1 VSCAP
6 RPQKEV
12 AMFRRAV
19 KIVEARI
26 GLVSNNEKLITEPRY
41 FEGQVMESLLTD
53 IHSIEPIPFSDD
65 LDSYLVVIDD
75 PYIHPQVKV
84 TDKVLTASGDFTRYE
99 KECSDNR
106 YSLFGN
112 LGLFFKY
119 LLVTLERVHG
129 IYSFHA
135 SSMFSP
141 SRNTLLLVV
150 GGAGAGKTVFL
161 LKGLEDD
168 WAIFSTEMTHFRFTD
183 KGYEFYMGSLYDNIR
198 LGNLIYDFPGAK
210 DKLQVDIPNVADV
223 WGHKIAIDMRHI
235 AAQPR
240 YLNPRVTV
248 VDARIESGRDKPIV
262 KTVTRK
268 EKIVK
273 ILFDNAT
280 EKLGPTLVFYDVIP
294 VESFDTP
301 ELMRRRLQ
309 TMQRFVVEG
318 NLNPVKSILAGAK
331 NCMEGI

>member
-1 VSCAP
+1 
-6 RPQKEV
+6 
-12 AMFRRAV
+12 MFKRAV

-26 GLVSNNEKLITEPRY
+26 GLVSNNEKLITEHRY

-53 IHSIEPIPFSDD
+53 IHSIQPIPFSDD
-65 LDSYLVVIDD
+65 LDSYFIVIDD
-75 PYIHPQVKV
+75 PSIQPQVKIME
-84 TDKVLTASGDFTRYE
+84 KVCTCTGDFSRYE
-99 KECSDNR
+99 KQCSDNR

-119 LLVTLERVHG
+119 LLVTLERYHN

-135 SSMFSP
+135 SSMYSP
-141 SRNTLLLVV
+141 SRNTLLLVA

-168 WAIFSTEMTHFRFTD
+168 WKIFSTEMTHFRFTE

-198 LGNLIYDFPGAK
+198 LGNLIYDFPKANE
-210 DKLQVDIPNVADV
+210 KLKVEIPPGVTDV
-223 WGHKIAIDMRHI
+223 WGHKIAIDMKHI
-235 AAQPR
+235 AAEPR

-248 VDARIESGRDKPIV
+248 VDARIESGREQPIV

-268 EKIVK
+268 EKVVK

-294 VESFDTP
+294 VETFDTP

-309 TMQRFVVEG
+309 VMTRFVEEVK
-318 NLNPVKSILAGAK
+318 LNPVKSVLAGAK